1 MTLPEATVSNT
12 LFHPEATQRDE
23 CDIGT
28 AKEGLAESMSLLVP
42 SAAAATTTRNFLFS

>member
-1 MTLPEATVSNT
+1 MTLSEETVSN
-12 LFHPEATQRDE
+12 TQRDE
-23 CDIGT
+23 CDIGK